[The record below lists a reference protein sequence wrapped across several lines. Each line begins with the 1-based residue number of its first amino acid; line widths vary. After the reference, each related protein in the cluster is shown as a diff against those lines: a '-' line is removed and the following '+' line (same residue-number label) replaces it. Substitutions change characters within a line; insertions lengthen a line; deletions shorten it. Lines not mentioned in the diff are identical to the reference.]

1 VKDSTRTMAAVG
13 VVAAGL
19 NLAACSPGLVSSWTA
34 PGAAP
39 LQMSGSK
46 VAAVVMTPEPSSR
59 RAAEDYLAELLT
71 QGGAQG
77 IPMYTLVP
85 DGEADDEEAARAAAE
100 EAGIVGVVV
109 MRSVRT
115 DKEVVSTPT
124 TYVGPAYG
132 GYWGGYYGYG
142 WGMTT
147 GGDIRTDTIVFVE
160 TLVYSLRENRLVW
173 AGQSKTTNPSSVDDL
188 IEDTADQVA
197 DELERE
203 GLLGS

>member
-1 VKDSTRTMAAVG
+1 
-13 VVAAGL
+13 
-19 NLAACSPGLVSSWTA
+19 
-34 PGAAP
+34 
-39 LQMSGSK
+39 MSGSK